1 MSAAG
6 PSQGA
11 NLLPPWG
18 QRSGESRK
26 RGGTFSAMSYMALRF
41 DVEAEDA
48 DAWSDALLALGAFAV
63 EACDP
68 RAETAAEIPI
78 YAEPG
83 DHRDSLWPITRL
95 TGLFD
100 AGNDLDATLSRAA
113 ARVGRSPP
121 PHEAFPVFDRDWV
134 QATRM
139 QFEPIRIAEGF
150 WIVPSW
156 CAPPDP
162 TALNLSLDPGLAFGT
177 GSHATTRLCLIW
189 LRAQLTPSVGGPM
202 SAAGPSQGAN
212 YAPSGGSAAAL
223 AASVG
228 GQFSVLDYGCGS
240 GILSIAAVKLGA
252 QRVVGTDIDPQ
263 ALAAS
268 IENARVNAVA
278 ASFVAPDRL
287 GDETFDIVV
296 ANILTSALLAL
307 APLLASRVRAG
318 GRIAL
323 CGILA
328 PQADA
333 VIETYRRWFDISTW
347 QSVEGWALLEGV
359 RR

>member
-1 MSAAG
+1 
-6 PSQGA
+6 
-11 NLLPPWG
+11 
-18 QRSGESRK
+18 
-26 RGGTFSAMSYMALRF
+26 
-41 DVEAEDA
+41 
-48 DAWSDALLALGAFAV
+48 
-63 EACDP
+63 
-68 RAETAAEIPI
+68 
-78 YAEPG
+78 
-83 DHRDSLWPITRL
+83 
-95 TGLFD
+95 
-100 AGNDLDATLSRAA
+100 
-113 ARVGRSPP
+113 
-121 PHEAFPVFDRDWV
+121 
-134 QATRM
+134 
-139 QFEPIRIAEGF
+139 
-150 WIVPSW
+150 
-156 CAPPDP
+156 
-162 TALNLSLDPGLAFGT
+162 
-177 GSHATTRLCLIW
+177 
-189 LRAQLTPSVGGPM
+189 M